1 MPYFVKASF
10 MKSTNM
16 KLSVIKPISLALL
29 KLQSLF
35 YVVLHN
41 ISPTKNNTKK
51 TSLKTFTKNNKNK
64 RVDDTFYVLK
74 SSMLSQKIL
83 QN

>member
-1 MPYFVKASF
+1 MSYFVKASF

-16 KLSVIKPISLALL
+16 KISVTKPISIALL

-41 ISPTKNNTKK
+41 VSSAKNSTKK
-51 TSLKTFTKNNKNK
+51 ISLKAFTKNNKNK
-64 RVDDTFYVLK
+64 RVDNTFYVLK